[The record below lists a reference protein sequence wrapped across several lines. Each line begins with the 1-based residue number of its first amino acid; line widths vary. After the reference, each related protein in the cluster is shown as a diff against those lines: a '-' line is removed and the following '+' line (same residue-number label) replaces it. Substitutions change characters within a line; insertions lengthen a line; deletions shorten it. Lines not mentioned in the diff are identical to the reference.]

1 MKGTKKN
8 SKKKGRDTG
17 GKNGEKKQRDAGVE
31 REEGEIVV
39 VKAVIGLI

>member
-17 GKNGEKKQRDAGVE
+17 GKMEKKQRDAGVE